1 MNQAIFDMYVPLII
15 TTIRYQHSLIL
26 HTYHLKTYTYMTYL
40 NISLK
45 FFLGKM
51 STFQICV
58 QPLPAAH
65 GGARQQTNSAPPMSL
80 PQCLP

>member
-1 MNQAIFDMYVPLII
+1 
-15 TTIRYQHSLIL
+15 
-26 HTYHLKTYTYMTYL
+26 MTYL

-51 STFQICV
+51 TTFQICV